1 MSLFLLPLGHEIKR
15 VSKGG
20 QLLFL
25 EEVGGG
31 GGREGG
37 KEVRNKSRVVTA
49 SAFNC
54 ALEQLLFLHC
64 SHKWTGN
71 GSTRNVQ

>member
-20 QLLFL
+20 KLLFL

-31 GGREGG
+31 GGRERSKKQKQSGDS
-37 KEVRNKSRVVTA
+37 EC
-49 SAFNC
+49 F
-54 ALEQLLFLHC
+54 
-64 SHKWTGN
+64 
-71 GSTRNVQ
+71 

>member
-20 QLLFL
+20 KLLFL

-31 GGREGG
+31 GGRER
-37 KEVRNKSRVVTA
+37 KK
-49 SAFNC
+49 
-54 ALEQLLFLHC
+54 
-64 SHKWTGN
+64 
-71 GSTRNVQ
+71 